1 MVLDTQC
8 LMASRSREAPPD
20 VLSRRGGM
28 YCSVTEKSWET
39 LSLYEA
45 AGENFTFVPEEFG
58 RALQKSNPV
67 HSPLEVPQH

>member
-1 MVLDTQC
+1 VPNGFPEQGGTPRCPLQ
-8 LMASRSREAPPD
+8 E
-20 VLSRRGGM
+20 GGM

-45 AGENFTFVPEEFG
+45 AGENFAVVPEEFG